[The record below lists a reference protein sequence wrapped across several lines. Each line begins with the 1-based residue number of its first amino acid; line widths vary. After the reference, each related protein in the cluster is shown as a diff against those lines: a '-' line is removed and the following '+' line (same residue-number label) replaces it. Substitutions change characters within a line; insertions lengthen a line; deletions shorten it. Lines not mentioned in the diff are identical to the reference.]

1 MTACEQIRE
10 QLPWYITGSIE
21 FEEAERIASHLRDC
35 DECRR
40 EFVEA
45 AIARHRFNELTERVK
60 APIAAVQD
68 RLIAEFGGG
77 ADDIR
82 VDFGSLMLGLRLGIA
97 AANRR
102 HPIHGELHL
111 LGKRVPII
119 GKRKKGA

>member
-1 MTACEQIRE
+1 MTTCEQIRE

-21 FEEAERIASHLRDC
+21 FEEAEQVAEHLRDC
-35 DECRR
+35 DACRK

-45 AIARHRFNELTERVK
+45 AMARHRFNELTERTET
-60 APIAAVQD
+60 PIGAVWE
-68 RLIAEFGGG
+68 RLSSEIGGEP
-77 ADDIR
+77 DTVR

-102 HPIHGELHL
+102 EPVHGELHL

-119 GKRKKGA
+119 GKKRKGA